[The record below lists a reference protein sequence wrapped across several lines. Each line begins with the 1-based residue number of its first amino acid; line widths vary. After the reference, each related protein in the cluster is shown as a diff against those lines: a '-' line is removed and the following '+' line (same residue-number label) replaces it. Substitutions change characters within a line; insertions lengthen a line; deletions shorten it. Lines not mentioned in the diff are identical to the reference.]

1 MTRTSLP
8 QDVRRYIAVVLDRI
22 GRAALQDARGRLG
35 VIGRG
40 PAITTSS
47 ALLRENPA
55 RQRLSFAPL
64 YDEGGMRAS
73 LRAQVDPS
81 NLSVSLGATGPSA
94 FKAYLHE
101 RGYSFEITSRM
112 ANYFLGRAG
121 RERGKVKNAYRFLG
135 LYFKANVG
143 GRVSVQPRPFMA
155 PALKRAVQTVFE
167 GGFYGRRADFDLARD
182 LFDIWGTT
190 TKTNRHWMPNA
201 REIVSLSVSA
211 PDSGEAGDANA

>member
-1 MTRTSLP
+1 
-8 QDVRRYIAVVLDRI
+8 
-22 GRAALQDARGRLG
+22 
-35 VIGRG
+35 
-40 PAITTSS
+40 
-47 ALLRENPA
+47 
-55 RQRLSFAPL
+55 
-64 YDEGGMRAS
+64 
-73 LRAQVDPS
+73 
-81 NLSVSLGATGPSA
+81 
-94 FKAYLHE
+94 
-101 RGYSFEITSRM
+101 M

-201 REIVSLSVSA
+201 REIVGLSVSA